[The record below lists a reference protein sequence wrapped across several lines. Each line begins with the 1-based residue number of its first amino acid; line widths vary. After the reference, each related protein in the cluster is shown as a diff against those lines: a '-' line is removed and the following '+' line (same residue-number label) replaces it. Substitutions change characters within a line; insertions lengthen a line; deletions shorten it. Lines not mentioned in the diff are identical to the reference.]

1 MEKFSVK
8 KPFTILVAVIMVLLL
23 GFVSIANMQTNLLP
37 DISTPYLMV
46 VTVYPGASPERVE
59 SEVSDVMENALGTVS
74 GVESITATS
83 AENYSLLL
91 MKFAEGTDMNSAMVK
106 TSNKVDQTA
115 SSLPSTCLTPS
126 IIEYSL
132 NMNAFMTVAVSREGS
147 DVYDL
152 SDFVDNTL
160 VPYVGRTS
168 GVSSVS
174 ANGLIEKMVQVQLNQ
189 DKIDEVNARL
199 LELIDTQLADAR
211 AQLDDAEAQIA
222 AGRAEYEKQLKNFGD
237 TVSDTVM
244 AQMGTEV
251 ADAVTVVRDQAQALL
266 SSINQLIGV
275 VNEPEIQQALIDVR
289 DGLQRVVDQF
299 NQTGMRDIDSLIEIV
314 GELRDIT
321 DKLTAALQEL
331 QGRLGTSDGTVSDLA
346 DELEVSN
353 SLSTIYK
360 TLDEVIKAMDNVP
373 GLMNQFSVALG
384 NYSSQQLSA
393 YMQFTEAREKLK
405 DYENQLED
413 AKQLYEE
420 TKEKALASA
429 DVAKQ
434 LDIKT
439 LAQLIYAQNFS
450 MPAGYVADKSGES
463 WLLKVGEEYD
473 SVSDIEGALLLH
485 VDGFGDV
492 RLSDVADVAVIDNAE
507 ASYTRLNG
515 ERAVVLKIF
524 RNANSSASSVSD
536 GCLNAFKELQ
546 AQYSDLHVVVLSNQG
561 NYITI
566 IVNSII
572 SSMLVG
578 AALAIIVLAIFLK
591 DIKPTL
597 VVGVSIPL
605 SVLFAVVL
613 MYFTGLDMN
622 IMTLAGL
629 SLGVG
634 MLVDNS
640 VVVIENIYR
649 LRGRGVPAARA
660 AVQGA
665 RQVGMSVVAS
675 TLTSVCVFL
684 PVVFASGTVRSLL
697 QPMSMCIGYCLMA
710 SLIVAITVVPAA
722 ASTVLKKAEP
732 KRLVWFEKIQDK
744 YAHSLEWCLKHRALP
759 LLAAVVL
766 LAFCGWKV
774 FSMGVVLLP
783 EISSNEATIALSTD
797 DGLTKEESYGVAGQV
812 VEAVM
817 AVDGVEEVGVTTDTT
832 VAGIDIGQLGLP
844 SAITDLLLAFCGWKV
859 FSMGVVLLPEIS
871 SNEATIAL
879 STDDGL
885 TKEESYGVAGQVVEA
900 VMAVDGVEEVGVTTD
915 TTVAGIDIGQL
926 GLPSAITDLL
936 SAANSYGSYQFNVML
951 DESLSST
958 KIAAVEQALNDAVA
972 SVEKCTGTVEIS
984 GMQDLT
990 SQLSSG
996 LSVKIYGPDAD
1007 TITALG
1013 DKVVQ
1018 MVNDTEGFANA
1029 TTGLGQGDATIN
1041 LDIDRDKVRAYG
1053 LTVAQV
1059 YQQIAAKLTTTTTAE
1074 TPVTV
1079 DGSTMKV
1086 QISDNLDPVTKE
1098 NMMDMT
1104 FTTSVMDATGTTTTG
1119 TCTLG
1124 DIASWTTGTAPDS
1137 ITSENQTRYI
1147 TVTADTLDGYNT
1159 TVQSRVLQ
1167 KTLDAFALTDE
1178 MPEGCSFSL
1187 GGESSTVN
1195 LMVDEMVQWM
1205 ALALPFVYLVMVAQF
1220 QSLLSPF
1227 IVLFTVPLAF
1237 TGGLLGMLVTG
1248 QQLTMISLM
1257 GFIVLMGTVVNN
1269 GIVFVD
1275 YANQLRLGGLERR
1288 AALVATGK
1296 TRMRPI
1302 LMTTLTTVLAM
1313 LQMVFSNDMA
1323 SQLMSGMAIVIICG
1337 LSYATLMTLYI
1348 VPILYDILFKKP
1360 PLVVD
1365 VGDDGMDDIPDD
1377 AAEYIAQSNAAAAQP
1392 AQPEA

>member
-8 KPFTILVAVIMVLLL
+8 KPFTVLVAVVMILIL
-23 GFVSIANMQTNLLP
+23 GFVAVTKMDTNLLP
-37 DISTPYLMV
+37 NVNTPYLMV

-59 SEVSDVMENALGTVS
+59 SEVSDVLQNSLTVP
-74 GVESITATS
+74 GVSKITATS

-91 MKFAEGTDMNSAMVK
+91 MEFTEDTDMNSALVK
-106 TSNKVDQTA
+106 VSNKLDQA
-115 SSLPSTCLTPS
+115 KSDLPSTCLTPS

-147 DVYDL
+147 DIYQMSELVKD
-152 SDFVDNTL
+152 TL
-160 VPYVGRTS
+160 VPYVQRKG
-168 GVSSVS
+168 GVSNVS
-174 ANGLIEKMVQVQLNQ
+174 SSGLVEKLVQVQLNQ
-189 DKIDEVNARL
+189 DKIDEINAKL
-199 LELIDTQLADAR
+199 LELIDTQLAAAR
-211 AQLDDAEAQIA
+211 SQLESAEAQIT
-222 AGRAEYEKQLKNFGD
+222 AGRREYEKQLKNFGN
-237 TVSDTVM
+237 TVSNSVM
-244 AQMGTEV
+244 SQMSTEV
-251 ADAVTVVRDQAQALL
+251 GAAVETVRAQAQALL
-266 SSINQLIGV
+266 ESVNSLIAV
-275 VNEPEIQQALIDVR
+275 VKEPEIQQALIEVR
-289 DGLQRVVDQF
+289 DGLQKVMDKF
-299 NQTGMRDIDSLIEIV
+299 NETGMRDIDSLIDIV
-314 GELRDIT
+314 AELRTIT
-321 DKLTAALQEL
+321 DKLTTALQKL
-331 QGRLGTSDGTVSDLA
+331 QERVNTETGSEGSTAEDLA
-346 DELEVSN
+346 NEMQLQESLNVVYNTLE
-353 SLSTIYK
+353 ST
-360 TLDEVIKAMDNVP
+360 IKAMDNVP
-373 GLMNQFSVALG
+373 QLMTEFSGALG
-384 NYSSQQLSA
+384 SFSQQQLNA
-393 YMQFTEAREKLK
+393 YMQFTEAREMLNE
-405 DYENQLED
+405 YEKQLEA
-413 AKQLYEE
+413 AKAEYE
-420 TKEKALASA
+420 TAKTNALAQA
-429 DVAKQ
+429 DVTKQ
-434 LDIKT
+434 LDIET

-450 MPAGYVADKSGES
+450 MPAGYVQDKDGES
-463 WLLKVGEEYD
+463 WLLKVGEEYN
-473 SVSDIEGALLLH
+473 SVKDISGALLLH
-485 VDGFGDV
+485 VEGYGDV
-492 RLSDVADVAVIDNAE
+492 RLSDVADVEVIDNSAD
-507 ASYTRLNG
+507 SYTRLNG
-515 ERAVVLKIF
+515 EKASILKIYK
-524 RNANSSASSVSD
+524 NATSSAGEVSD
-536 GCLNAFKELQ
+536 NCLTAFKELEK
-546 AQYSDLHVVVLSNQG
+546 QYDGLHMVVLSNQG

-566 IVNSII
+566 VINSILT
-572 SSMLVG
+572 SMVVG

-744 YAHSLEWCLKHRALP
+744 YAHSLEWCLQHRALP
-759 LLAAVVL
+759 LLAAVV
-766 LAFCGWKV
+766 
-774 FSMGVVLLP
+774 
-783 EISSNEATIALSTD
+783 
-797 DGLTKEESYGVAGQV
+797 
-812 VEAVM
+812 
-817 AVDGVEEVGVTTDTT
+817 
-832 VAGIDIGQLGLP
+832 
-844 SAITDLLLAFCGWKV
+844 LLAFCGWKV

-958 KIAAVEQALNDAVA
+958 RIAAVEQALNDAV
-972 SVEKCTGTVEIS
+972 SGVENCTGTVEIS

-1029 TTGLGQGDATIN
+1029 ATGLGQGDATIN

-1086 QISDNLDPVTKE
+1086 QISDNLDPMTKE

-1377 AAEYIAQSNAAAAQP
+1377 AAEYIAQSNAAE